1 MALWRTRGARDQ
13 KLRERTGWPVLALPV
28 LTLAALMLWLG
39 PTVPAAH
46 AQGFNPFSWF
56 QQSFHPQ
63 QRSYD
68 EYAPPRPRRH
78 YVYHPHVSVA
88 NKAPKVP
95 AVPPTF
101 FVAVLGDSLG
111 QLLGQGLTTALSDRP
126 EIEVLRDAK
135 EDSGLVRDDYYD
147 WPKAAHDLVASGQ
160 KINVAVMMIGSNDHQ
175 TLHDANG
182 SYDPGT
188 PQYEQIYASRIEAV
202 AKIFHDAKIPLL
214 WVGLPIMKSD
224 RFSAEMAALN
234 DMYRQYASRNGATYV
249 DIWEDFVDD
258 SGQFSSVGPDVD
270 GQVVRLRAMD
280 GIHFTKAGAL
290 KLASFV
296 QPQIRDILNGAV
308 PQDDAALAKI
318 ETTAPA
324 GTNSPAANAA
334 VAPVKPPVGPVL
346 PLTGPVLAPGGQLA
360 TLAAAPTKT
369 DTASLVEQAF
379 VNGKAPAPRPGRAD
393 DFAWPRTELV
403 SAPPAAPK
411 PAPALVTT
419 TPAKA
424 PSAPALSTKAPAS
437 SPAATTH

>member
-1 MALWRTRGARDQ
+1 MALWRTRPQRDH
-13 KLRERTGWPVLALPV
+13 KLRERIEAPARVLGAL
-28 LTLAALMLWLG
+28 LFWLGALM
-39 PTVPAAH
+39 PAAQ
-46 AQGFNPFSWF
+46 AQGFNPFNWF
-56 QQSFHPQ
+56 QEQFHPQ
-63 QRSYD
+63 HNYE

-78 YVYHPHVSVA
+78 YVYHPHVSAA
-88 NKAPKVP
+88 NKPAKAP

-126 EIEVLRDAK
+126 EVEVLHDAK

-188 PQYEQIYASRIEAV
+188 PQYEQIYSARIEAV

-258 SGQFSSVGPDVD
+258 SGQFSSYGPDVD

-280 GIHFTKAGAL
+280 GIHFTKAGGL

-318 ETTAPA
+318 DTTAPA

-360 TLAAAPTKT
+360 TLASAPTKADAT
-369 DTASLVEQAF
+369 SLVEQAF
-379 VNGKAPAPRPGRAD
+379 VNGKTPDAKPGRAD

-403 SAPPAAPK
+403 RPPPAPPKPASALAATMPAKTSAAPAAPAK
-411 PAPALVTT
+411 SPA
-419 TPAKA
+419 
-424 PSAPALSTKAPAS
+424 SAPGVST
-437 SPAATTH
+437 H